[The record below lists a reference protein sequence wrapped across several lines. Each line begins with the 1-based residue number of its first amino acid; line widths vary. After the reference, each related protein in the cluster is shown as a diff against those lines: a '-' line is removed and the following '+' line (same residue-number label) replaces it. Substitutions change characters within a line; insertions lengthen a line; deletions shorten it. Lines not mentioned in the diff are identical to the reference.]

1 MTWITDYIH
10 IWGTLLFLMLAIAF
24 NEYRTMRKRKMQYYR
39 DLKTYCRE
47 RMLPIPCDPEIE
59 TLYKQGFMREEK

>member
-1 MTWITDYIH
+1 
-10 IWGTLLFLMLAIAF
+10 MLAIAF